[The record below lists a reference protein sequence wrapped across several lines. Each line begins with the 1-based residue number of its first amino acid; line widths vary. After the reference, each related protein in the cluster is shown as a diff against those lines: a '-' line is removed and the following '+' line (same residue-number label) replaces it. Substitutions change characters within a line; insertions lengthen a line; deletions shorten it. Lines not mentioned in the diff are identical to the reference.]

1 MLEPMVISG
10 ACVGRCV
17 ISTCSQVYT
26 FMLCVLCNCGHK
38 QLAQQLVLAI
48 GLGSVRVFQFMVRF
62 GRLQLDTIS
71 NTEAETFAFLEC
83 DAILS
88 QNIVFWRK
96 YCASCRQFGWIELH
110 DPCYCNGWTIRG
122 IRGVRVCV

>member
-48 GLGSVRVFQFMVRF
+48 GLGSVRVFQIY
-62 GRLQLDTIS
+62 GALPSSPI
-71 NTEAETFAFLEC
+71 TEAETFAFLEC

-110 DPCYCNGWTIRG
+110 DPSYCNGWTIRG
-122 IRGVRVCV
+122 SRGVRVCV